1 MSAQQT
7 FSTNDLRSAS
17 VDYKRDSENKHK
29 WAQGEA
35 WGPGRPTNAH
45 SRPARMVPK
54 YVIPRE
60 GVRQRVLPALSI
72 SHASRERRLTKQCRF
87 PRSNKELGTKDLKT
101 AQRHE
106 IFEETQHSGDSSA
119 EEDPAEPSAAPEAEL
134 AYSFDARAGPSHGSQ
149 ILSIAVAKAVE
160 RYENNVTDQLV
171 KDEYEVLNQAGEPVP
186 VAADHKSGKAGK
198 KPVADS
204 VVVNED
210 EYEFV

>member
-1 MSAQQT
+1 MPAEQT

-54 YVIPRE
+54 YVTP
-60 GVRQRVLPALSI
+60 VQRRVFAT
-72 SHASRERRLTKQCRF
+72 HNQCRF

-101 AQRHE
+101 AQRHD
-106 IFEETQHSGDSSA
+106 IFEETQHSGDSST
-119 EEDPAEPSAAPEAEL
+119 EEDPVEPSAAPEAEL
-134 AYSFDARAGPSHGSQ
+134 AYSFDARSGPSHGSQ
-149 ILSIAVAKAVE
+149 ILSLAVAKAVE
-160 RYENNVTDQLV
+160 RYENNVTDKLV
-171 KDEYEVLNQAGEPVP
+171 KDEYEVLNEAGEAVP
-186 VAADHKSGKAGK
+186 AATHKSVKASK
-198 KPVADS
+198 KPAVDNAN
-204 VVVNED
+204 VNED